1 MKKMLKLAVAGLVLC
16 SGASVMAEGVD
27 TSVDGIF
34 NALTSS
40 TNLQATVD
48 TLVSGGANPQ
58 SIISVAAAAGI
69 SLDAVKELQVCKST
83 SSGDNS
89 LGASCLRPS
98 SVVAAYQSG
107 ANDPVRFLPA
117 TAAGKKKAAESK

>member
-40 TNLQATVD
+40 TNLQAT
-48 TLVSGGANPQ
+48 
-58 SIISVAAAAGI
+58 ISFRI
-69 SLDAVKELQVCKST
+69 
-83 SSGDNS
+83 
-89 LGASCLRPS
+89 R
-98 SVVAAYQSG
+98 
-107 ANDPVRFLPA
+107 
-117 TAAGKKKAAESK
+117 